1 MRSGSDTPLE
11 RVPCQ
16 MEPTRSAPLSDTPF
30 RLTPLRLTP
39 LSDTPLRLTPLRL
52 TPLSDTPL
60 RLTPLSETPLRLTP
74 LSETPLRLTPLS
86 TTRSFELLREARLAI
101 SSRPQAK
108 TSRRGTRRRTL
119 SDFIGEPRGW
129 QNSGG
134 R

>member
-16 MEPTRSAPLSDTPF
+16 MEPTRLAPLSE
-30 RLTPLRLTP
+30 
-39 LSDTPLRLTPLRL
+39 TPLRLTPLRL
-52 TPLSDTPL
+52 TPLSETPL

>member
-1 MRSGSDTPLE
+1 MRSGSDAPLA

-16 MEPTRSAPLSDTPF
+16 MEPTRSAPLSDTP
-30 RLTPLRLTP
+30 
-39 LSDTPLRLTPLRL
+39 LRLTPLRL
-52 TPLSDTPL
+52 TPLSETPLRLTPL

-86 TTRSFELLREARLAI
+86 TTRSFELLREARLAA
-101 SSRPQAK
+101 SSRAQAE
-108 TSRRGTRRRTL
+108 TRRRGTRRRTL